1 MNYWFCYGEGFRDI
15 KFIEIVVYILV
26 YKGMVLID
34 RLLMR
39 LYLVSLIMRIFLLV
53 VFCFFVGK
61 FIIL

>member
-1 MNYWFCYGEGFRDI
+1 MNYWFSYGEGFRDI
-15 KFIEIVVYILV
+15 KFIEIIVYI

-34 RLLMR
+34 RLLMS

-61 FIIL
+61 YIIL